1 MVLLSK
7 GIGSIAPAGWKARQ
21 AGGHHVKQ
29 STQTQKGQIIV
40 LFALILVGLIAF
52 AGLAI
57 DGAMVYSDRRFDQ
70 SSADGA
76 ALAGAGAAG
85 NTMQMR
91 DIFFFRDFNCSDFNT
106 SGTKMN
112 AVKHDAIDATIAR
125 AGANSVS
132 LDNDISD
139 HHGVVVRCVNNG
151 NAWQNRYIEVE
162 VQITSVTDTSFSQI
176 VNDAPLQNTVTAIA
190 RVYPP
195 TTAGYGNAIV
205 STDKDSCGTSSDKGG
220 IEFGGGIDVN
230 ITGGGI
236 FSSSCITGNGAN
248 HVIAQGPGVTYMT
261 TYDPPT
267 GSGAYILPAPQPTIE
282 ELPPM
287 TIEIP
292 QCSSAPAVKINSSA
306 NITPGNY
313 SSITIQNN
321 EILTMAPG
329 LYCLT
334 GNFSI
339 SGSATVTGTGVT
351 IYMQKKGANQ
361 YSNFSV
367 TGTGAVNLTA
377 PSSFGPDPSPAIR
390 GVLIRFAEDNDNGI
404 VTLQGSGAGTFGGTI
419 YAPDS
424 EIKIGGTSNTGTSQT
439 LYNTELIGD
448 RVTVSGNTTIN
459 INYQNNQFSLRAAWL
474 TLMK

>member
-1 MVLLSK
+1 M
-7 GIGSIAPAGWKARQ
+7 
-21 AGGHHVKQ
+21 KQ
-29 STQTQKGQIIV
+29 STQAQKGQIIV
-40 LFALILVGLIAF
+40 LFALVLVGLIAF

-106 SGTKMN
+106 SGSKMN
-112 AVKHDAIDATIAR
+112 AVKHDAIDAAIAR
-125 AGANSVS
+125 AGANSVA

-139 HHGVVVRCVNNG
+139 GHGVVVRCVNNG
-151 NAWQNRYIEVE
+151 NAWQNRYIEIE
-162 VQITSVTDTSFSQI
+162 VQVTSVTDTSFSQI

-195 TTAGYGNAIV
+195 NTAGYGNAIV
-205 STDKDSCGTSSDKGG
+205 STDTDSCGTGSDKGG

-236 FSSSCITGNGAN
+236 FSSSCISGNGAN

-267 GSGAYILPAPQPTIE
+267 ANGAYILPAPQPTIE
-282 ELPPM
+282 GLPPV
-287 TIEIP
+287 TVEIP
-292 QCSSAPAVKINSSA
+292 QCGTGEAISVNSGG

-313 SSITIQNN
+313 KSITLQNN
-321 EILTMAPG
+321 ETLTMAPG
-329 LYCLT
+329 LYCMT
-334 GNFSI
+334 GDFSI
-339 SGSATVTGTGVT
+339 SGSAVVTGTGVT
-351 IYMQKKGANQ
+351 IYMQKKGSNQ
-361 YSNFSV
+361 YSNFTV
-367 TGTGAVNLTA
+367 NGTGAVNLSA
-377 PSSFGPDPSPAIR
+377 PSTYGPDPAPAIR
-390 GVLIRFAEDNDNGI
+390 GVLIRFAEDNDKGI
-404 VTLQGSGAGTFGGTI
+404 VTLEGSGAGTFGGTI

-448 RVTVSGNTTIN
+448 KVTISGNTSIN
-459 INYQNNQFSLRAAWL
+459 INYQNNLFTLRPAWL